1 MKNLETLAYE
11 LDRYKAADDC
21 QQLISRFFDLH
32 TQGRN
37 REVTALFADREDNK
51 LEMPWGVYEGKK
63 GIERCFLED
72 YGDVAD
78 PETAEKMKGTLNV
91 HTFGTSIIE
100 FDDETKI
107 GRAIGNGPGFETFAD
122 EEESHA
128 FWSWAKFGMDF
139 IREEGEWKI
148 WSFKIYPLF
157 RSPYDTPFVDDEKV
171 PYEGMMTEAK
181 IDRPLDQPLFCYD
194 PARPLPED
202 EPVII
207 KPFSKYEDLGYIW

>member
-1 MKNLETLAYE
+1 MKDLETLAYE
-11 LDRYKAADDC
+11 LDRYGAADAC

-37 REVTALFADREDNK
+37 KEVVALFADREDNQ
-51 LEMPWGVYEGKK
+51 LEMPWGVYVGKK

-72 YGDVAD
+72 YGDVSD
-78 PETAEKMKGTLNV
+78 PEVAEKMKGRIDV

-100 FDDETKI
+100 FDDENKI
-107 GRAIGNGPGFETFAD
+107 GRAIGNGPGFETFV
-122 EEESHA
+122 EEDGAKA

-139 IREEGEWKI
+139 IKEEGEWKI

-157 RSPYDTPFVDDEKV
+157 CSPYDVAFVDYEKA
-171 PYEGMMTEAK
+171 PYEGVMTK
-181 IDRPLDQPLFCYD
+181 TQIDHPLDQPLFSYD
-194 PARPLPED
+194 PKRPLPDD